1 MRIKPIFLG
10 AAAALGLAT
19 LVVAQTTP
27 LYILSGTETVVITLD
42 SGSSIRI
49 PLNQI
54 RNTMGVSP
62 IGAGTTVNISPTG
75 TVGYIISTGSIT
87 TLHANLPNPA
97 YAGQQFFLASD
108 GGTITT
114 ANVTVRTGTG
124 LQSQTLNTA
133 FSSTVNTSPVGWIY
147 HSTPTAATTGRWYR
161 IQ

>member
-1 MRIKPIFLG
+1 MKRILLG
-10 AAAALGLAT
+10 VAAALGLAT
-19 LVVAQTTP
+19 LVAAQTTP
-27 LYILSGTETVVITLD
+27 LYTLFGTETVVITLE

-62 IGAGTTVNISPTG
+62 VGAGTTVNASPTG
-75 TVGYIISTGSIT
+75 TVGYIVSTVAIT
-87 TLHANLPNPA
+87 TLHLSLPNPA
-97 YAGQQFFLASD
+97 YAGQQLFLASD

-114 ANVTVRTGTG
+114 ANVTTLASPQT
-124 LQSQTLNTA
+124 QTLNTA

-147 HSTPTAATTGRWYR
+147 HSTPSAATTGRWYR

>member
-1 MRIKPIFLG
+1 MRIKPLILG
-10 AAAALGLAT
+10 VAAALGLSA

-27 LYILSGTETVVITLD
+27 LYNLSGLSTVVVTLE

-62 IGAGTTVNISPTG
+62 VGTGTTVNVSPTG
-75 TVGYIISTGSIT
+75 TVGYIVSTGAIT
-87 TLHANLPNPA
+87 TLNVTLPNPA
-97 YAGQQFFLASD
+97 YSGQQFILASD

-114 ANVTVRTGTG
+114 ARVTASSSPQT
-124 LQSQTLNTA
+124 QTLTTA
-133 FSSTVNTSPVGWIY
+133 FASTVNTSPVGWIY
-147 HSTPTAATTGRWYR
+147 YTLPTTPTTGTWFR